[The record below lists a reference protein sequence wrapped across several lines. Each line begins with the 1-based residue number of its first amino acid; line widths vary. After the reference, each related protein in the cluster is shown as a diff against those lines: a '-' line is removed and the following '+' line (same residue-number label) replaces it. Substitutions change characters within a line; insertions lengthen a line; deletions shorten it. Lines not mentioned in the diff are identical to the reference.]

1 MIMLFFNLSVLEK
14 LNNDKVY
21 VIGGLVD
28 HHVLRVRI
36 TYSDLDSY
44 WQYSSNPRQ
53 VCGDLHLLILV
64 LLIHITSKKCYL

>member
-1 MIMLFFNLSVLEK
+1 MLFFNLSVLEK

-44 WQYSSNPRQ
+44 WQYSSTLDKF
-53 VCGDLHLLILV
+53 VVTCI
-64 LLIHITSKKCYL
+64 C